1 MAKVCKRRNRWILD
15 FYDQHGERQR
25 ITMPKGATKKEADE
39 ELDNYKDQVRKGIY
53 VPDKKVPL
61 FSEVAREWIDYKKPN
76 LRETTW
82 EVYEGHVRNHFE
94 DLNGL
99 KVNRITLARVEQFI
113 TARQVEGMNIGT
125 LRKILVSLGQILSF
139 AVRRNYHYH
148 NPLRE
153 AERPRRQTKV
163 DEDEPDKAM
172 QVLTPPQIT
181 TLLSQ
186 ERNPK
191 YKMLFTLAI
200 FTGAREGELLGLKWS
215 DIDWE
220 NRQLCIRR
228 TFNKGRFFPPKTKAS
243 RRKIDVAPKVLTQL
257 KKWRLACPKNNQDL
271 IFPSEAGEPI
281 NHSNMVQR
289 YFFPA
294 LKAADLQRIRFHDLR
309 HTYASILIAN
319 GENIKYIQTQMGHS
333 SPSVTL
339 NVYAHLMKP
348 TNQEAACRL
357 ENSVF
362 GTTGHKM
369 VTETKKG
376 PRS

>member
-1 MAKVCKRRNRWILD
+1 
-15 FYDQHGERQR
+15 
-25 ITMPKGATKKEADE
+25 MPKGATKKEADE

-53 VPDKKVPL
+53 VSDKKVPL
-61 FSEVAREWIDYKKPN
+61 FSEVAREWIEFKKPN

-99 KVNRITLARVEQFI
+99 KVNRITLATVEQFI

-139 AVRRNYHYH
+139 AVRRNYHYY

-200 FTGAREGELLGLKWS
+200 FTGARVGELLGLKWS

-228 TFNKGRFFPPKTKAS
+228 TFNKKRFFPPKTKAS
-243 RRKIDVAPKVLTQL
+243 RRKIDVAPKVMTQL

-271 IFPSEAGEPI
+271 IFPNEAGEPI

-333 SPSVTL
+333 SPTITL
-339 NVYAHLMKP
+339 KRLCPPYEAHQPGSCL
-348 TNQEAACRL
+348 
-357 ENSVF
+357 
-362 GTTGHKM
+362 
-369 VTETKKG
+369 
-376 PRS
+376 